1 MLRAKRKLLLTNMIV
16 DMNLVCNT
24 NLTTQVSK
32 IIISLANNIWS
43 LRAQLVNV
51 SAEET

>member
-1 MLRAKRKLLLTNMIV
+1 MTNMIV

-32 IIISLANNIWS
+32 IFISLSNNILL